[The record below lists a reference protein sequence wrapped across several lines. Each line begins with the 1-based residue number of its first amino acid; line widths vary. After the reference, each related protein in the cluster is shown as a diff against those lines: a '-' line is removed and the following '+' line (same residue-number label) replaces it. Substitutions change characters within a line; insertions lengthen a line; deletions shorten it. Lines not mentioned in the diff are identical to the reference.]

1 MKKVLLLM
9 MAFAIVGIAAN
20 AQLDQK
26 DYKKDKAEWEN
37 KIKQELK
44 LTDDQVTKYDA
55 LNKEYEEKFNTIAQ
69 DAGLTKEAQKEKK
82 MALKKE
88 KEAKFFE
95 FLTTEQQA
103 KYKELM
109 DQKKKQMDKP
119 AGTASN

>member
-1 MKKVLLLM
+1 ML
-9 MAFAIVGIAAN
+9 AFAIVGIAAN

-26 DYKKDKAEWEN
+26 DHKKEKAEWEN

-44 LTDDQVTKYDA
+44 LTDDQSAKYDA
-55 LNKEYEEKFNTIAQ
+55 LNKEYDEKFSTIAQ
-69 DAGLTKEAQKEKK
+69 DANLTKEVQKEKK

-88 KEAKFFE
+88 KETRFFE

-109 DQKKKQMDKP
+109 DQKKKQMEKP
-119 AGTASN
+119 SGASSN

>member
-9 MAFAIVGIAAN
+9 TAFAIVGIAAN
-20 AQLDQK
+20 AQLDPK
-26 DYKKDKAEWEN
+26 DHKKEKAEWEN

-44 LTDDQVTKYDA
+44 LTEDQATKYDA
-55 LNKEYEEKFNTIAQ
+55 LNREYDEKFNTIAQ

-95 FLTTEQQA
+95 FLTTEQQT
-103 KYKELM
+103 KYKELI

>member
-1 MKKVLLLM
+1 MKKALLLTL
-9 MAFAIVGIAAN
+9 AFAIVGIAAH

-26 DYKKDKAEWEN
+26 DHKKEKGEWEN

-44 LTDDQVTKYDA
+44 LTDDQTAKYDA
-55 LNKEYEEKFNTIAQ
+55 LNKEYDEKFSTIAQ
-69 DAGLTKEAQKEKK
+69 DANLTKEAQKERK

-88 KEAKFFE
+88 KETRFFE

-109 DQKKKQMDKP
+109 DQRKKQMEKP
-119 AGTASN
+119 SGTSSN

>member
-1 MKKVLLLM
+1 MKKALLLM
-9 MAFAIVGIAAN
+9 LAFAIVGIAAN

-26 DYKKDKAEWEN
+26 DHKKEKAEWEN

-44 LTDDQVTKYDA
+44 LTDDQSAKYDA
-55 LNKEYEEKFNTIAQ
+55 LNKEYDEKFSTIAQ
-69 DAGLTKEAQKEKK
+69 DANLTKEVQKEKK

-88 KEAKFFE
+88 KETRFFE

-109 DQKKKQMDKP
+109 DQKKKQMEKP
-119 AGTASN
+119 SGASSN

>member
-1 MKKVLLLM
+1 MKKVLLLT

-26 DYKKDKAEWEN
+26 DYKKEKAEWEN
-37 KIKQELK
+37 RIKTELK
-44 LTDDQVTKYDA
+44 LSTEQVTKYDA
-55 LNKEYEEKFNTIAQ
+55 LNKEYDEKFNAIAQ
-69 DAGLTKEAQKEKK
+69 DAALTKEAQKEKK

-88 KEAKFFE
+88 KETRFFE

-109 DQKKKQMDKP
+109 EQKKKEMEKP
-119 AGTASN
+119 AGTSSN

>member
-1 MKKVLLLM
+1 MKKILLLM
-9 MAFAIVGIAAN
+9 MAFAMAGLAAN

-26 DYKKDKAEWEN
+26 DYKKEKAEWEN

-44 LTDDQVTKYDA
+44 LTEEQITKYDA
-55 LNKEYEEKFNTIAQ
+55 LNKEYDEKFNTIAQ
-69 DAGLTKEAQKEKK
+69 DASLTKEAQKEKK
-82 MALKKE
+82 MTLKKE

-109 DQKKKQMDKP
+109 EQKKKQMDKP

>member
-9 MAFAIVGIAAN
+9 MAFAFAGVAAN
-20 AQLDQK
+20 AQLEQK

-44 LTDDQVTKYDA
+44 LSTEQIAKYDA
-55 LNKEYEEKFNTIAQ
+55 LNKEYDDKFNTIAQ

-88 KEAKFFE
+88 KEVKFFE

-103 KYKELM
+103 KYKELL
-109 DQKKKQMDKP
+109 DEKKKQMDKP
-119 AGTASN
+119 AGTSSN